1 MDNLKNFG
9 FTELNPSEMKQ
20 IQGGNLIEDI
30 ERLFGSLEGYAAY
43 LGITIEELRKRLG
56 L

>member
-1 MDNLKNFG
+1 MDNLKNLN
-9 FTELNPSEMKQ
+9 FTELDPSEMKHVR
-20 IQGGNLIEDI
+20 GGNW
-30 ERLFGSLEGYAAY
+30 LETLVEVLGIVAAADM